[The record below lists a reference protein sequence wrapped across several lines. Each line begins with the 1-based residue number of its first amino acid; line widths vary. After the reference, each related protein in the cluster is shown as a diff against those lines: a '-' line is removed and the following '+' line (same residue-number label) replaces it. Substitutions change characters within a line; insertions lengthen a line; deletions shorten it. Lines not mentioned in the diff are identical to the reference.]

1 MSCKLTLKGLR
12 VKMPNCENVIP
23 GGSRKKEELILFSG
37 IGLTY
42 VIPRNKYPSSAD
54 EVVKFMQEAKSM
66 ESNVVGNSEY
76 IAALEKVSATL
87 ARVDTV
93 LGAEKN
99 DHFPK
104 VLTIYRNIIKS
115 SNEVIAMG
123 IQISKEEYSAMSSFI
138 KAVMNMEKKGKALT
152 NT

>member
-23 GGSRKKEELILFSG
+23 GGSRKKEELLLFSG

-42 VIPRNKYPSSAD
+42 LIPRNKYPSSAD
-54 EVVKFMQEAKSM
+54 EVVKFMQEAKTM
-66 ESNVVGNSEY
+66 DSNFVGNSVY
-76 IAALEKVSATL
+76 ITALEKVSATL
-87 ARVDTV
+87 VRVDTL

-99 DHFPK
+99 GHFPK

-123 IQISKEEYSAMSSFI
+123 IQIRREEYSAMSSFI
-138 KAVMNMEKKGKALT
+138 KAVMNMEKKGKALP
-152 NT
+152 NP